1 MYHPVGLSQKTR
13 RTFNN
18 LKIPNQVT
26 NRGLRTLSYVGPR
39 LWNNLTSNIKSSGS
53 VNIFKHMLK
62 EKFFREL
69 QKEEDSPYIF
79 Y

>member
-1 MYHPVGLSQKTR
+1 MYHPVGLSQITR
-13 RTFNN
+13 RTFKN
-18 LKIPNQVT
+18 LKIPNQIT

-39 LWNNLTSNIKSSGS
+39 LWNNLTSNIKSCGS

-62 EKFFREL
+62 EMFFREL
-69 QKEEDSPYIF
+69 QKKEDSPYIF